1 MTALRGGD
9 GVLMYKMIV
18 CDASHTAAAL
28 IYSASPKLYKK
39 TPSICKR
46 TRQTKLKT
54 RSAQKKSGL
63 MKEHIHN

>member
-9 GVLMYKMIV
+9 GVLMCKMIGTCYV

-28 IYSASPKLYKK
+28 ICSASPKLYKK

-46 TRQTKLKT
+46 QDKQT
-54 RSAQKKSGL
+54 
-63 MKEHIHN
+63 